1 MFDLLVVQGTLES
14 LLQHHSL
21 NASVLQHSV
30 FFMVQLSHLYV
41 TTGKTIALTIWI
53 FVGKV
58 MSLLFNMLS
67 RFVMCTVVMCLLT
80 LSAKF
85 LQDRDG
91 VLGHCASWV
100 HYVHGEV
107 LLGFVEGW
115 NECITHKRWH
125 LAHSSAS

>member
-1 MFDLLVVQGTLES
+1 M
-14 LLQHHSL
+14 
-21 NASVLQHSV
+21 
-30 FFMVQLSHLYV
+30 
-41 TTGKTIALTIWI
+41 ALTIWI

>member
-1 MFDLLVVQGTLES
+1 
-14 LLQHHSL
+14 
-21 NASVLQHSV
+21 
-30 FFMVQLSHLYV
+30 MVQLSHLYL
-41 TTGKTIALTIWI
+41 TTGKTIALTTRI

-58 MSLLFNMLS
+58 MSLLFNMLF
-67 RFVMCTVVMCLLT
+67 RFVTCTMVMCLLT

-85 LQDRDG
+85 LQGRDG
-91 VLGHCASWV
+91 VLGHYASRV

-125 LAHSSAS
+125 LALSSAS